1 MKKLLL
7 IVLLIVGCINADSKL
22 NNSDEIGGLNKKS
35 VPNKSD
41 NKWSINLGYSS
52 TKGTIFGLARNY
64 RIREKTSVFILGGL
78 LTAGLGV
85 IYEHSYNDKGY
96 VIGAYNGIDLS
107 AGYNG
112 RYGWSYSV
120 EWRLAPFIAY
130 QWVFKNQHC
139 FSIGVSTGLL
149 KGIYS
154 YFEPYSDQYDA
165 SPDQYETHRKAMED
179 IRGLEKKF
187 RAFIFPIISYEY
199 RF

>member
-1 MKKLLL
+1 MIRRLTIL
-7 IVLLIVGCINADSKL
+7 LLIVGCVFADVKL
-22 NNSDEIGGLNKKS
+22 KNSDEIGEFKKKS
-35 VPNKSD
+35 FPINSD
-41 NKWSINLGYSS
+41 NKWSINIGLSA
-52 TKGTIFGLARNY
+52 TKGGTILGLARNY

-78 LTAGLGV
+78 LTTGLGV
-85 IYEHSYNDKGY
+85 IYEQNYNDNGY

-139 FSIGVSTGLL
+139 FSIGVSSGLL

-154 YFEPYSDQYDA
+154 YFEPYSGQY
-165 SPDQYETHRKAMED
+165 SGQFEVYLKAMED
-179 IRGLEKKF
+179 IRALENNF

>member
-7 IVLLIVGCINADSKL
+7 IILLIVGCVNADFKL
-22 NNSDEIGGLNKKS
+22 KNSDEIGVLNKKYF
-35 VPNKSD
+35 PINSD
-41 NKWSINLGYSS
+41 NKWSINLGYSA

-96 VIGAYNGIDLS
+96 VIGAYNGIDLN
-107 AGYNG
+107 AGYNN

-130 QWVFKNQHC
+130 QWVFNNQHC
-139 FSIGVSTGLL
+139 FSIGVSSGLL

-154 YFEPYSDQYDA
+154 YFAPIPQYQSEA
-165 SPDQYETHRKAMED
+165 QRKTIENN
-179 IRGLEKKF
+179 F

>member
-1 MKKLLL
+1 MIRRL
-7 IVLLIVGCINADSKL
+7 IILLLIVGCVNADVKL
-22 NNSDEIGGLNKKS
+22 NNSDEIGGLNKKF
-35 VPNKSD
+35 VPNNSD

-78 LTAGLGV
+78 LTTGLGV
-85 IYEHSYNDKGY
+85 IYEQNYNDNGY
-96 VIGAYNGIDLS
+96 VIGAYSGIDLS
-107 AGYNG
+107 SVGYNG
-112 RYGWSYSV
+112 VYGWSYAV
-120 EWRLAPFIAY
+120 QWRIAPFIAY

-139 FSIGVSTGLL
+139 FSIGVSSGLL

-154 YFEPYSDQYDA
+154 YFEPYSGQNYSQFEA
-165 SPDQYETHRKAMED
+165 YRKAKED
-179 IRGLEKKF
+179 IRALENNF

>member
-1 MKKLLL
+1 MIRRL
-7 IVLLIVGCINADSKL
+7 IILLLIVGCVNADFKL
-22 NNSDEIGGLNKKS
+22 KINDEIGGLNKKS
-35 VPNKSD
+35 VPNNSD

-107 AGYNG
+107 AGYSG
-112 RYGWSYSV
+112 SYGWNYSAK
-120 EWRLAPFIAY
+120 WRIAPFIAY

-139 FSIGVSTGLL
+139 FSIGVSSGLL

-154 YFEPYSDQYDA
+154 YFEPYSDQFEA
-165 SPDQYETHRKAMED
+165 SPDQFKAHRKAMEN
-179 IRGLEKKF
+179 IRALENNF